1 MELDL
6 RDYVCEFI
14 ENRIESIKDYEY
26 STNDDLRE
34 LNYLESLSDEQ
45 IDKITE
51 KVENDDELKQK
62 LSELIDYY
70 LYHLIEKE
78 SN

>member
-6 RDYVCEFI
+6 RDYVCDYI

-26 STNDDLRE
+26 STIDDLRE
-34 LNYLESLSDEQ
+34 LNHLESLSDEQ

-70 LYHLIEKE
+70 LYH
-78 SN
+78 

>member
-26 STNDDLRE
+26 STIDDLRE
-34 LNYLESLSDEQ
+34 LNHLESISDEQ
-45 IDKITE
+45 IDKISE

-70 LYHLIEKE
+70 LYH
-78 SN
+78 

>member
-1 MELDL
+1 MDL

-14 ENRIESIKDYEY
+14 ENRIESIKDYKY

-34 LNYLESLSDEQ
+34 LNHLESLSDEQ

-51 KVENDDELKQK
+51 KVEKDDELKNK
-62 LSELIDYY
+62 INELIDYY
-70 LYHLIEKE
+70 LYH
-78 SN
+78 

>member
-6 RDYVCEFI
+6 RDYVFDYI
-14 ENRIESIKDYEY
+14 ENRIDSINEYEY
-26 STNDDLRE
+26 STTDDLRE
-34 LNYLESLSDEQ
+34 LNHLESLSDTQ

-51 KVENDDELKQK
+51 KVENDNELKQK

-70 LYHLIEKE
+70 LYH
-78 SN
+78 

>member
-6 RDYVCEFI
+6 RDYVCNYI
-14 ENRIESIKDYEY
+14 ENRIENIKDYEY
-26 STNDDLRE
+26 STIDDLRE
-34 LNYLESLSDEQ
+34 LNHLESLSDEQ

-62 LSELIDYY
+62 LSELIEYY
-70 LYHLIEKE
+70 LYH
-78 SN
+78 

>member
-1 MELDL
+1 MDL

-34 LNYLESLSDEQ
+34 LNHLESLSDEQ

-70 LYHLIEKE
+70 LYH
-78 SN
+78 

>member
-51 KVENDDELKQK
+51 KVENDDELKNK
-62 LSELIDYY
+62 INELIDYY
-70 LYHLIEKE
+70 LYH
-78 SN
+78 

>member
-26 STNDDLRE
+26 STTDDLRE
-34 LNYLESLSDEQ
+34 LNHLESLSDEQ

-51 KVENDDELKQK
+51 KVEKDDELNNKIN
-62 LSELIDYY
+62 ELIDYY
-70 LYHLIEKE
+70 LYH
-78 SN
+78 

>member
-6 RDYVCEFI
+6 RDYVCNYI
-14 ENRIESIKDYEY
+14 ENRIENIKDYEY
-26 STNDDLRE
+26 STIDDLRE
-34 LNYLESLSDEQ
+34 LNHLESLSDKQ

-51 KVENDDELKQK
+51 KVENDNELKQK

-70 LYHLIEKE
+70 LYH
-78 SN
+78 

>member
-1 MELDL
+1 MELNL

-26 STNDDLRE
+26 STTDDLRE
-34 LNYLESLSDEQ
+34 LNHLESLSDEQ
-45 IDKITE
+45 IDKISE
-51 KVENDDELKQK
+51 KVEKDDELKQK

-70 LYHLIEKE
+70 LYH
-78 SN
+78 

>member
-6 RDYVCEFI
+6 KEYVNEFI

-26 STNDDLRE
+26 STTDDLRE
-34 LNYLESLSDEQ
+34 LNYLESLSDE
-45 IDKITE
+45 KIEKISE
-51 KVENDDELKQK
+51 KVEKDDELKQK

-70 LYHLIEKE
+70 LYH
-78 SN
+78 

>member
-1 MELDL
+1 MDL

-34 LNYLESLSDEQ
+34 LNHLESLSDVQ

-51 KVENDDELKQK
+51 KVENDDELKNK
-62 LSELIDYY
+62 INELIAYY
-70 LYHLIEKE
+70 LYH
-78 SN
+78 

>member
-6 RDYVCEFI
+6 RDYVCNYI

-26 STNDDLRE
+26 STIDDLRE
-34 LNYLESLSDEQ
+34 LNHLESLSDEQ

-51 KVENDDELKQK
+51 KVENDNELKQK

-70 LYHLIEKE
+70 LYH
-78 SN
+78 

>member
-26 STNDDLRE
+26 SNIDDLRE
-34 LNYLESLSDEQ
+34 LNHLESLSDEQ
-45 IDKITE
+45 IDKISE
-51 KVENDDELKQK
+51 KVEKDDELKQK

>member
-1 MELDL
+1 MDL

-51 KVENDDELKQK
+51 KVENDDELKNK
-62 LSELIDYY
+62 INELIDYY

>member
-26 STNDDLRE
+26 STIDDLRE
-34 LNYLESLSDEQ
+34 LNHLESLSDEQ
-45 IDKITE
+45 IDKISE

-70 LYHLIEKE
+70 LYH
-78 SN
+78 

>member
-34 LNYLESLSDEQ
+34 LNHLESLSDQQ
-45 IDKITE
+45 IDKILE
-51 KVENDDELKQK
+51 KVENDDELKNK
-62 LSELIDYY
+62 INELIDYY
-70 LYHLIEKE
+70 LYH
-78 SN
+78 